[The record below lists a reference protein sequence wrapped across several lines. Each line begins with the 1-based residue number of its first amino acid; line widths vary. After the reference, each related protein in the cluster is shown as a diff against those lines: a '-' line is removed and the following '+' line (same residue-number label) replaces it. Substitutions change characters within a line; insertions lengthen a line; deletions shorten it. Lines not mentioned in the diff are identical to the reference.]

1 MHVFQ
6 WGGDYHFNARF
17 NSAQMPDFRTSITPK
32 APFLI
37 LTGDIF
43 STPSMFMYPFLDYC
57 GGGWQKVF
65 IVMGN
70 QEYEHPEDY
79 VKMSVPQYGPVI
91 DEVVTMS
98 DHESIIKNVIRDVNR
113 RFGEEVLVW
122 LTNTYYDFPHT
133 NLRLAGVTLWAD
145 DYKPSLWVD
154 GVLVGKREK
163 KAIQDAEHAFLA
175 STIEDCKAKG
185 KKLVIASHFMP
196 SNRIQASL
204 YGEYRSMNP
213 ETYPFS
219 GFCTPKEEMFTDPL
233 MAWVCGHVH
242 HEMTFKI
249 DGVPL
254 YVNYTQP
261 IAI

>member
-1 MHVFQ
+1 MFQ
-6 WGGDYHFNARF
+6 WGGDYHFNTHYTKEV
-17 NSAQMPDFRTSITPK
+17 PDFSKILTPK
-32 APFLI
+32 APFLV

-43 STPSMFMYPFLDYC
+43 STPSIFMYPFLDYC
-57 GGGWQKVF
+57 GYHWQKVF

-70 QEYEHPEDY
+70 QEYEHPEQY
-79 VKMSVPQYGPVI
+79 VKMSVPQYGAII
-91 DEVVTMS
+91 DEIVTMS
-98 DHESIIKNVIRDVNR
+98 EHETIMKNVIKHVNK

-122 LTNTYYDFPHT
+122 LTNTYYDLPNT
-133 NLRLAGVTLWAD
+133 DLRLAGVTLWAD
-145 DYKPSLWVD
+145 EYKPNLWVD
-154 GVLVGKREK
+154 GVVAGKREK
-163 KAIQDAEHAFLA
+163 KAIQAAEHAFLT
-175 STIEDCKAKG
+175 SVIEDSKAQG
-185 KKLVIASHFMP
+185 KRLVIASHFMP

-204 YGEYRSMNP
+204 YGEYKSMSP

-233 MAWVCGHVH
+233 VAWICGHVH

-249 DGVPL
+249 EGIPL